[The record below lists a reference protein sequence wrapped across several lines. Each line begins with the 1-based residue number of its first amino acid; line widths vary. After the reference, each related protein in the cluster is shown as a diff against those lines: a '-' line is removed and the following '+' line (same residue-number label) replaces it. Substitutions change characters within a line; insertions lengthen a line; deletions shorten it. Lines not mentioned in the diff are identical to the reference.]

1 MADTDETPP
10 ARPLRA
16 DARRNRDR
24 LLTVATELLADSH
37 GQLSLEAVARRADV
51 GIATLYRHFP
61 TREALVLAVYHHEM
75 EQLGRRAGELL
86 AAHGPDEAL
95 ARWLGELSLYGTTR
109 PGVADAFRAAAASRD
124 ELVHRTYTHITT
136 ALTHLLRA
144 AAQTGSTR
152 TDIGADDLLP
162 AVCGAWELPD
172 TPTARQQAGRLVG
185 LLIDGLHVTP
195 QPPQAE
201 LP

>member
-1 MADTDETPP
+1 MANTDETTP

-37 GQLSLEAVARRADV
+37 GQLSLEAVARTADV

-61 TREALVLAVYHHEM
+61 TREALVLAVYNHEM

-86 AAHGPDEAL
+86 TSHGPDEAL
-95 ARWLGELSLYGTTR
+95 ARWLGELSQYGMTR
-109 PGVADAFRAAAASRD
+109 PGVSDAFRAAALSHD
-124 ELVHRTYTHITT
+124 EVVHHTYTHITT
-136 ALTHLLRA
+136 ALTHLLHA
-144 AAQTGSTR
+144 AADTGSTR

-162 AVCGAWELPD
+162 AVCGTWELPD
-172 TPTARQQAGRLVG
+172 TPAARQQAARLVG
-185 LLIDGLHVTP
+185 LLLDGLHTTP
-195 QPPQAE
+195 
-201 LP
+201 